1 MSDVVI
7 SVENIS
13 KEYRL
18 GALSH
23 HSLILDLQSW
33 WAKCRGKED
42 PNSEISTNR
51 IALDKEKSDSFL
63 ALQDVSF
70 EIKRGDLVGIIGRN
84 GAGKSTLLK
93 ILSRVTTPTRGLI
106 TIKGRVASLLEVG
119 TGFHP
124 ELTGRENVFLNGA
137 ILGMSKKE
145 IRLKFDE
152 IVAFSEVEKFIDTP
166 VKRYSS
172 GMYVRLAFGVAAHLE
187 PEILIVDEVLAV
199 GDAQFQKKCLGKMQ
213 EVGKEGRTVL
223 FVSHNMAAINRLCK
237 SCILLKAGQIEGIGP
252 SDIIIDKYMSGSGNE
267 IRERIWNL
275 QEEPGNYLAKL
286 LSIRIYNVS
295 ENHYEHIRLNEPI
308 RIEMEIKIF
317 EHIYELGFAI
327 KIFASDGTVVVHSA
341 DVISDCSLKRQ
352 PGRINL
358 KCTLPAYL
366 LNEGNYS
373 LSVGADIPNKQ
384 IIFSEDGVLRWNTM
398 STCAKMGRYQPSSW
412 KGLTGPGILDWKS
425 STTNE
430 SVLDVQSK

>member
-7 SVENIS
+7 TAEHVW

-18 GALSH
+18 GSLSH
-23 HSLILDLQSW
+23 HSLVMDMQSW
-33 WAKCRGKED
+33 WARCRGKED
-42 PNSEISTNR
+42 PNSR
-51 IALDKEKSDSFL
+51 IPVGGAASQRDGAERFL

-93 ILSRVTTPTRGLI
+93 ILSRVTTPTRGQI

-137 ILGMSKKE
+137 ILGMKKDE
-145 IRLKFDE
+145 IKRKFDE

-199 GDAQFQKKCLGKMQ
+199 GDAQFQQKCLGKMQ

-223 FVSHNMAAINRLCK
+223 FVSHNMGAINRLCK
-237 SCILLKAGQIEGIGP
+237 SCIWLKTGQIEGFGL
-252 SDIIIDKYMSGSGNE
+252 SDIVIDNYMTGSE
-267 IRERIWNL
+267 RETTERIWDSKKA
-275 QEEPGNYLAKL
+275 PGNDVVKL
-286 LSIRIYNVS
+286 RSVRIYNES
-295 ENHYEHIRLNEPI
+295 AERAHYIRLNEPT
-308 RIEMEIKIF
+308 RIEMEVEIF
-317 EHIYELGFAI
+317 EHMQELAFSI
-327 KIFASDGTVVVHSA
+327 KIVTSDGTVLVQSS
-341 DVISDCSLKRQ
+341 DVMSGSSLERQ
-352 PGRINL
+352 AGIH
-358 KCTLPAYL
+358 KVICTLPAYL
-366 LNEGNYS
+366 LNAGHYS
-373 LSVGADIPNKQ
+373 LTVASDIPYKQ
-384 IIFSEDGVLRWNTM
+384 IMFLEECVLRWESK
-398 STCAKMGRYQPSSW
+398 STCAKMGRYQPSEW
-412 KGLTGPGILDWKS
+412 KGLVGPGITEWD
-425 STTNE
+425 E
-430 SVLDVQSK
+430 SIINGSAVHAG

>member
-317 EHIYELGFAI
+317 EHIDELGFAI

>member
-1 MSDVVI
+1 MRDVVI
-7 SVENIS
+7 SAENIW

-23 HSLILDLQSW
+23 HSLAMDLQSW

-42 PNSEISTNR
+42 PNSK
-51 IALDKEKSDSFL
+51 IAVDGSAADRGGEERFL

-93 ILSRVTTPTRGLI
+93 ILSRVTTPTRGQI

-137 ILGMSKKE
+137 IMGMSKDE
-145 IRLKFDE
+145 IRRKFDE

-199 GDAQFQKKCLGKMQ
+199 GDAQFQKKCLGKM
-213 EVGKEGRTVL
+213 EDVGKDGRTVL
-223 FVSHNMAAINRLCK
+223 FVSHNMPAVQRLCTLG
-237 SCILLKAGQIEGIGP
+237 ILLEAGQLA
-252 SDIIIDKYMSGSGNE
+252 MSGQVPEVINS
-267 IRERIWNL
+267 
-275 QEEPGNYLAKL
+275 YLASGGDEIFCWQRNSAPSTDAFLERLYLQDGHGNLAAYVETGSALKVAVEFMMAKPFNNLEIGVCL
-286 LSIRIYNVS
+286 LDEYGTQIFGSAPQDDGLDVKGMEGRYRAVVKFPEGLLLPKSYSIKVILWTTTDGLLDSVDSIRFTPQETISLANKNSGGRTGMVAVAC
-295 ENHYEHIRLNEPI
+295 NWN
-308 RIEMEIKIF
+308 IEAM
-317 EHIYELGFAI
+317 
-327 KIFASDGTVVVHSA
+327 
-341 DVISDCSLKRQ
+341 Q
-352 PGRINL
+352 
-358 KCTLPAYL
+358 
-366 LNEGNYS
+366 
-373 LSVGADIPNKQ
+373 
-384 IIFSEDGVLRWNTM
+384 
-398 STCAKMGRYQPSSW
+398 
-412 KGLTGPGILDWKS
+412 
-425 STTNE
+425 
-430 SVLDVQSK
+430 